1 MQIIKNKLKLLE
13 KLSDCKYLIFRAATY
28 GLIFS
33 GIFSAVLFYMN
44 SKGIKVN
51 NYIYAL
57 FILIIPFF
65 TGLLLSFLISRS
77 IKDDIEDVFSIIDE
91 ITSINNIN
99 EIKNDIISKKYYNQ
113 EVSDLHY
120 GVEKLLS
127 KIQEMTVDKNI
138 FEFEIN
144 LLEKFIITSD
154 LVLNWKNSVFYIL
167 REFNKVANIYNIFTV
182 FVNESVL
189 EINVF
194 WKDQPSEE
202 AKEYFNAL
210 IKKRIIENEEKFKE
224 YAQNIEQVIIIHES
238 SVCNLDNSVSEA
250 GSGKIID
257 NDDLDRFHSFDD
269 SGYRYNGISLQTKKI
284 MLNAPE
290 VNGIIGMG
298 IQFSEQN
305 SAKPLVVNAILTS
318 LTNIIG
324 SAKAIYKYTKDLE
337 FYATRDGLTKL
348 YNQRVFREFLSNAVH
363 RAKRNNC
370 IFTLVLIDLDNFKF
384 VNDNYGHKMGDGIL
398 QGVAEILSKN
408 KRGEDILARYGGD
421 EFVMIIQDAD
431 EEETY
436 KIMERIRQKI
446 NSFTLSDS
454 ATGNKVYITASIG
467 IASFPNEA
475 SSNEDDLFTLTDN
488 IMYEAKKSGKNAVHI
503 FQENNFKQV
512 LQKIN
517 KKKDIIMNAIQ
528 KNLIIPYFQPIIP
541 VNEKE
546 TQDYIC
552 FNELLMRINIDGKII
567 TAGEFIETA
576 ENIGVAYNMDLML
589 IEKAFKKMSDEKY
602 CGTIFINISPKS
614 VIISNYV
621 NLIKNYALKFGIN
634 PQNIVFE
641 ITERDTVKNISIL
654 EKFVLNLRFEGFK
667 FAIDDFGSGYSSF
680 LYLKYLPVDFIKID
694 GEFSRGL
701 VKGGKMDR
709 AVVMSL
715 VTIAKEL
722 NIKTIAEY
730 IESEE
735 IMDAIKEFGVDF
747 AQGFYVGR
755 PSETLLQ
762 CQ

>member
-1 MQIIKNKLKLLE
+1 MQLIKSKLKLLD
-13 KLSDCKYLIFRAATY
+13 KLPSCKYLIFRAVTY

-33 GIFSAVLFYMN
+33 GIFSAILFYMN
-44 SKGIKVN
+44 SRGIKVN

-65 TGLLLSFLISRS
+65 TGLLLSILISRS

-91 ITSINNIN
+91 ITSINNIK
-99 EIKNDIISKKYYNQ
+99 EIKNNIISKKYYNQ

-154 LVLNWKNSVFYIL
+154 LVLNWKSSVFYIL
-167 REFNKVANIYNIFTV
+167 REFNKAINVYNIFTV

-194 WKDQPSEE
+194 WNDPPSEE
-202 AKEYFNAL
+202 AKETFNML
-210 IKKRIIENEEKFKE
+210 IKKRIIENDAEFKE
-224 YAQNIEQVIIIHES
+224 YAQNLEQIVITHEA
-238 SVCNLDNSVSEA
+238 SVCEWGITASEGGSV
-250 GSGKIID
+250 KIID
-257 NDDLDRFHSFDD
+257 TGDFGLSYNLNDGGDGRGGL
-269 SGYRYNGISLQTKKI
+269 SLQTKKI

-290 VNGIIGMG
+290 VNGIVGIG
-298 IQFSEQN
+298 IQSGGRD
-305 SAKPLVVNAILTS
+305 SAKKLVINAVLTS
-318 LTNIIG
+318 LINIIG

-363 RAKRNNC
+363 KAKRNNG
-370 IFTLVLIDLDNFKF
+370 IFTFVLIDLDNFKSI
-384 VNDNYGHKMGDGIL
+384 NDNYGHKMGDKIL
-398 QGVAEILSKN
+398 QGVAEILSQN

-421 EFVMIIQDAD
+421 EYVMIIQDAN

-454 ATGNKVYITASIG
+454 AAGDKVHITASIG
-467 IASFPNEA
+467 IAGFPNA
-475 SSNEDDLFTLTDN
+475 ASNEDDLFVLGDN
-488 IMYEAKKSGKNAVHI
+488 MMYQAKMSGKNAVHI
-503 FQENNFKQV
+503 FQENDFKQI

-517 KKKDIIMNAIQ
+517 EKKNIVINANQ
-528 KNLIIPYFQPIIP
+528 NNLIIPYFQPIVP
-541 VNEKE
+541 LNEKLA
-546 TQDYIC
+546 QDGIC
-552 FNELLMRINIDGKII
+552 FNELLMRISIDGKII
-567 TAGEFIETA
+567 TAGEFIEIA

-602 CGTIFINISPKS
+602 GGTIFINISPKS
-614 VIISNYV
+614 VIISDYV
-621 NLIKNYALKFGIN
+621 NLIKSYALKYGIN
-634 PQNIVFE
+634 PQNVVFE
-641 ITERDTVKNISIL
+641 ITERDTVKNISLL

-667 FAIDDFGSGYSSF
+667 FAIDDFGSGYNSF
-680 LYLKYLPVDFIKID
+680 MYLKYLPVDFIKID

-730 IESEE
+730 VETEE
-735 IMDAIKEFGVDF
+735 IMNAIKELGVDF
-747 AQGFYVGR
+747 AQGFYTGR
-755 PSETLLQ
+755 PSGTLLQ